1 MEYLRKDKDQQFN
14 ILETFKPKDTFNFAP
29 IVRNS
34 LNFEPEWV
42 INGEGWLGNSGSN
55 LPIVSNKNL
64 PISYIDPVSNLIT
77 QPKGI
82 HSFKVNDDMD
92 DFGGIDSPYFSLSD
106 HQLNRIIRGRDN
118 DVSNFPINS
127 G

>member
-1 MEYLRKDKDQQFN
+1 
-14 ILETFKPKDTFNFAP
+14 
-29 IVRNS
+29 

-55 LPIVSNKNL
+55 LPIISNKNI
-64 PISYIDPVSNLIT
+64 PISYIDPVSNIIS

-82 HSFKVNDDMD
+82 HSFKINDDMD
-92 DFGGIDSPYFSLSD
+92 DLGGIDSPYFSLSD

-118 DVSNFPINS
+118 DVSNFPINGGWNMIS
-127 G
+127 RIIPSSLNTF

>member
-1 MEYLRKDKDQQFN
+1 
-14 ILETFKPKDTFNFAP
+14 
-29 IVRNS
+29 
-34 LNFEPEWV
+34 
-42 INGEGWLGNSGSN
+42 
-55 LPIVSNKNL
+55 
-64 PISYIDPVSNLIT
+64 
-77 QPKGI
+77 
-82 HSFKVNDDMD
+82 MD